1 MVIILNYMIPP
12 FTFQEWLA
20 LTDRHEV
27 YISTPPINLH
37 LIIEE
42 KNKITVKEKSPPQI
56 KKPGI
61 LPKPKRRK
69 RET

>member
-12 FTFQEWLA
+12 FTFQEWHA

-42 KNKITVKEKSPPQI
+42 KNKLRL
-56 KKPGI
+56 KKNL
-61 LPKPKRRK
+61 LPK
-69 RET
+69 